1 MSELKSPA
9 SLALLADEV
18 LIELAQKGQRAA
30 FETLFQRY
38 RDRIYTLAYGILGNS
53 SDAKDVVQTTFLKVY
68 KHLGRLKKEP
78 GVGAFLARVATNT
91 AIDILRARK
100 AIPVVSLDE
109 GTLTPQAHPHERPDI
124 YLERKTTKE
133 ILMKA
138 LAQLPAEQRVVIVLH
153 HLEGLSVETIA
164 KKLKIPVGTVKS
176 RLGRGR
182 EALRRKLKGQF

>member
-1 MSELKSPA
+1 MSEWKSPG
-9 SLALLADEV
+9 SLSLLADEV
-18 LIELAQKGQRAA
+18 LIELAQKGQRSA

-91 AIDILRARK
+91 AIDILRTKKASP
-100 AIPVVSLDE
+100 AIPLDE
-109 GTLTPQAHPHERPDI
+109 GIIASQASPSERPDI
-124 YLERKTTKE
+124 YLEKKTTRE
-133 ILMKA
+133 ILMQA
-138 LAQLPAEQRVVIVLH
+138 LAKLPEEQRIVIVLH
-153 HLEGLSVETIA
+153 HLEGLPVETIA
-164 KKLKIPVGTVKS
+164 KRLKIPAGTVKS

-182 EALRRKLKGQF
+182 EALRRKLKGLF